1 MKYKETNFEIFGF
14 TIKCNALKEKADK
27 LLEEITYF
35 IFLPNGTKLI

>member
-1 MKYKETNFEIFGF
+1 MKCKETNFDL
-14 TIKCNALKEKADK
+14 TIAGKCLKKADK